1 MSEHHDPIDTEI
13 RAALAQDIDSMVPEL
28 DARLTRVQPQ
38 AVVTKP
44 SLSWNFLMRPV
55 GAFAVLV
62 FAVGMGFYLGNQQ
75 QNPFSPVAI
84 SGVDGTFMG
93 TSENLPYQA
102 IYEEA
107 GKPVDVDGFGYVA
120 ADATGALSQ
129 PSAATESSASDA
141 AEGVAMESEAE
152 EPVDDEATSVADSED
167 AATST
172 ATTTAAPALQIN
184 AANSRSSAQ
193 DIDMEQLLSGLFSAQ
208 IASVGLWRKE
218 MVVPNQSSL
227 FRVKKENDQTQTKLV
242 TTGLRNPTGVAVDT
256 NGRTYVTEH
265 IADGTLIAI
274 ETNGDS
280 HVVKSGLNYPAGL
293 AFAPDQS
300 LYLAEHGR
308 GRVLHLMPDNGLIT
322 ERSRIDVFSTGFSGQ
337 MKTDQIDNP
346 LQQGGPFALTVTDD
360 NFLLVSDVAD
370 GKTAIYRFSLDQQ
383 KNWWDQLLEFF
394 Y

>member
-38 AVVTKP
+38 AVVAKP
-44 SLSWNFLMRPV
+44 SFSWNFLMRPV

-75 QNPFSPVAI
+75 QNLFLPVAM

-93 TSENLPYQA
+93 TSESLPYQA

-107 GKPVDVDGFGYVA
+107 GKPVDVDGFVYVA

-129 PSAATESSASDA
+129 PSATTESSAPDA
-141 AEGVAMESEAE
+141 AESVAMESEAE

-167 AATST
+167 TDTST
-172 ATTTAAPALQIN
+172 ATATALQVN
-184 AANSRSSAQ
+184 SATSRSNNE
-193 DIDMEQLLSGLFSAQ
+193 DFDMEQLWSGLFSAQ
-208 IASVGLWRKE
+208 IASVGLLRKA
-218 MVVPNQSSL
+218 MVVPNQSSV
-227 FRVKKENDQTQTKLV
+227 FRIRKDNDQTQTELI

-280 HVVKSGLNYPAGL
+280 RVVKSGLNYPAGL

-308 GRVLHLMPDNGLIT
+308 GRVLHLIPDNGLIT

-337 MKTDQIDNP
+337 MKTDQIDHP

-370 GKTAIYRFSLDQQ
+370 GKTAIYRFPLEQQ